1 MHRETGRIF
10 KAHIVT
16 KSKKSMSSGQEQ
28 KKAWLNTIVK
38 VFNAGLSFLLYILMA
53 RAMTPEAFAD
63 VILILTW
70 LAVTTVFCCL
80 SMPITIVRFVTE
92 NLTLGRY
99 SHAAGVLK
107 FAFIS
112 VFACTCAVSCGFT
125 FIIMTGMLPINKAM
139 SESGLIG
146 CGLLIPNVI
155 ILILN
160 GYLQS
165 QKRVV
170 SAEIIGNSFRSF
182 LMIAGIGILWMTINN
197 ATTPLV
203 MLVYL
208 IVSCII
214 FVINFTYSISVWPK
228 KMHISKAEYEYRIW
242 FRFSFGFMGVMLA
255 TIINERV
262 DIIIMGMIAPASEI
276 AQYGVATR
284 ISQTLTMATG
294 AVASVMAPH
303 FVEYLPELRNGRIQ
317 EIGFLLKNTARTM
330 LYICLIALAGFLLL
344 APKFLLLFGH
354 LYTDAYSPLIILIA
368 GQTAA
373 ALFGPAIVAATLL
386 DELKPAVTCLTAA
399 IVINII
405 LNILLVP
412 RFGANGAG
420 IATASA
426 AALASGLAWIWI
438 KKRYQLDTSVM
449 SIRLKK
455 HNFGEEDAE
464 P

>member
-1 MHRETGRIF
+1 M
-10 KAHIVT
+10 
-16 KSKKSMSSGQEQ
+16 
-28 KKAWLNTIVK
+28 
-38 VFNAGLSFLLYILMA
+38 
-53 RAMTPEAFAD
+53 
-63 VILILTW
+63 
-70 LAVTTVFCCL
+70 
-80 SMPITIVRFVTE
+80 
-92 NLTLGRY
+92 
-99 SHAAGVLK
+99 
-107 FAFIS
+107 
-112 VFACTCAVSCGFT
+112 
-125 FIIMTGMLPINKAM
+125 
-139 SESGLIG
+139 
-146 CGLLIPNVI
+146 
-155 ILILN
+155 N
-160 GYLQS
+160 G
-165 QKRVV
+165 
-170 SAEIIGNSFRSF
+170 
-182 LMIAGIGILWMTINN
+182 
-197 ATTPLV
+197 
-203 MLVYL
+203 
-208 IVSCII
+208 
-214 FVINFTYSISVWPK
+214 
-228 KMHISKAEYEYRIW
+228 
-242 FRFSFGFMGVMLA
+242 
-255 TIINERV
+255 V